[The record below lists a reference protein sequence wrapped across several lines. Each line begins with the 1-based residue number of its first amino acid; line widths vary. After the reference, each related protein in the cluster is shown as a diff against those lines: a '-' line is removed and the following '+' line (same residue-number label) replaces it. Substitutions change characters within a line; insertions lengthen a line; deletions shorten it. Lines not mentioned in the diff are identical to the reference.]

1 MRTTKQILPGIK
13 AIGWVLCDKLIADIA
28 LRGIAGMAVPIL
40 TDIHMVDF
48 FGEPECVC
56 VTANDNGNRLDT
68 ATLKFASENI
78 LPLHSHIALVVTNIN
93 GCSYII
99 GAKEAAF
106 PVIKRTISFGDTSND
121 RACTE
126 YEITHSAIKSL
137 VRCDI

>member
-1 MRTTKQILPGIK
+1 MRTTQQILPGIK

-28 LRGIAGMAVPIL
+28 LRGIAGMAVPVL
-40 TDIHMVDF
+40 TDIHAVDF
-48 FGEPECVC
+48 FGEPECAC

-78 LPLHSHIALVVTNIN
+78 LPLHSHIAFVVTDIN

-106 PVIKRTISFGDTSND
+106 PVVKLTISFGTSD
-121 RACTE
+121 GDSAGFI

>member
-1 MRTTKQILPGIK
+1 MRTTRQILPGIK
-13 AIGWVLCDKLIADIA
+13 AIGWVRCDNLIADIA
-28 LRGIAGMAVPIL
+28 LRGIAGVL
-40 TDIHMVDF
+40 TDINAVDF
-48 FGEPECVC
+48 FGEPECAC

-68 ATLKFASENI
+68 ATLKFASENE
-78 LPLHSHIALVVTNIN
+78 LPLHSHIAFVVTDIC

-99 GAKEAAF
+99 GAKEAAY